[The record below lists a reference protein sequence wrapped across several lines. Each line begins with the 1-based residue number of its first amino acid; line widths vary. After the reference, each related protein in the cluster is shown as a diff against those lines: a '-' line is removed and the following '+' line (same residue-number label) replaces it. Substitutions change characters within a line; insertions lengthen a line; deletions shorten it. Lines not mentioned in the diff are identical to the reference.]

1 VKKIKLNRQIIKEWA
16 EQGYN
21 EKVREYT
28 KSIQFDTEAV
38 QKFQELAG
46 AWFAD
51 YDWGEEPPFKSNVDQ
66 ICRSLDA
73 MSDFLGELFDSII
86 TITLTQPQITVEIA
100 WSQPD
105 VGLVLWDRFTTECDD
120 PVILSTLFCYFSI
133 VDYRLAPPIERR
145 LYSPMHRF
153 HPERY
158 RSTRKFARTF
168 AKIYKQNSDFETGG
182 VTEGALQHSVGLLIS
197 EVNERRLKY
206 PRRYKNDD
214 VSLSQVINSEL
225 ILALAYARFSLAGR
239 QIMDFPP
246 GLSEMLSHTNI
257 CDIPVAEIRLPYVS
271 QFLHFG
277 PQQHLEIEP
286 GWLVDGAYVET
297 RGGPGEVK
305 IIVTAKAPDEDVA
318 DLWYLRPEPSYS
330 QSFSSKHSEVDLAA
344 ALEEVLSE
352 RLAYLF
358 RKEASAEEGSV
369 MRQAKKQ
376 LAEEGLGD
384 IARGVT
390 DVSGQSAKAEI
401 DQVNRR
407 YPVFLEALKLIINA
421 ILYITAYPE
430 DIETTWSEKAPYD
443 LRTKA
448 IHGNPKEMNKARSK
462 LEELGY
468 SAVHLCGK
476 SIQLQNPKIQKP
488 SHGEGH
494 KSLHWRRGHWRNQAY
509 GEGRTQHR
517 LRWIMPMLIGG
528 KDFPGDD
535 PDLGHVYLVT

>member
-1 VKKIKLNRQIIKEWA
+1 MKKFKLNRQIIKEWA

-21 EKVREYT
+21 DQVREYT
-28 KSIQFDTEAV
+28 KSIQFDAGTV
-38 QKFQELAG
+38 QKFRELAG

-51 YDWGEEPPFKSNVDQ
+51 YEWGEEPPFKSNVDQ
-66 ICRSLDA
+66 ICSSLEA
-73 MSDFLGELFDSII
+73 MSDFLGEVLDSTI

-100 WSQPD
+100 WLKP
-105 VGLVLWDRFTTECDD
+105 GLGSVLWDRFTTECDD
-120 PVILSTLFCYFSI
+120 PVILSTLFCYFSM

-145 LYSPMHRF
+145 MYSPMHRF

-158 RSTRKFARTF
+158 RSTRTFARTF
-168 AKIYKQNSDFETGG
+168 AKLYKQNSVFETGG
-182 VTEGALQHSVGLLIS
+182 ITESALQRSGGLLIS
-197 EVNERRLKY
+197 EVNERTLKY
-206 PRRYKNDD
+206 PRRYRKHD

-225 ILALAYARFSLAGR
+225 GLALAYARFSQAGR

-246 GLSEMLSHTNI
+246 DLSEMLSQTNI
-257 CDIPVAEIRLPYVS
+257 CDIPVSEIRMPYVS

-286 GWLVDGAYVET
+286 GWFVDGAYVET

-305 IIVTAKAPDEDVA
+305 IVVTAKAPDENVA

-330 QSFSSKHSEVDLAA
+330 QSFTGKHSDLDLAA
-344 ALEEVLSE
+344 AVAEVLSE

-358 RKEASAEEGSV
+358 RKEADAEDGSL
-369 MRQAKKQ
+369 MRRARLD
-376 LAEEGLGD
+376 LAEEGFGD

-401 DQVNRR
+401 DQVNHR

-421 ILYITAYPE
+421 VLYITAYPE

-443 LRTKA
+443 LRAKA
-448 IHGNPKEMNKARSK
+448 IHGNAKEKKKARSK

-476 SIQLQNPKIQKP
+476 SIQLQNPKVQIP
-488 SHGEGH
+488 SHGDGH
-494 KSLHWRRGHWRNQAY
+494 RSLHWRRGHWRNQAY
-509 GEGRTQHR
+509 GEGRSQHR
-517 LRWIMPMLIGG
+517 LRWIMPMLIGR
-528 KDFPGDD
+528 KHHPGDD